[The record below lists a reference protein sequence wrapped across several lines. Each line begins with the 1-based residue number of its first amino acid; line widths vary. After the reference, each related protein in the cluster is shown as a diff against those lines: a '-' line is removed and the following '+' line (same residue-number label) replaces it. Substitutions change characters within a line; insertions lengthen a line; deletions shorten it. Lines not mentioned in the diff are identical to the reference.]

1 MGQLEERMARIEG
14 IVEQMNERLNHLETL
29 LGQFRGEV
37 ESEIGS
43 LRGEIGSL
51 RVELS
56 SQFRWTLG
64 LLITMW
70 ITLILAIVLH

>member
-43 LRGEIGSL
+43 LR
-51 RVELS
+51 VELS